1 MKHNSRG
8 QRELRLRSCSI
19 LELNKWMRS
28 WACLS
33 FCTGK
38 AEMKTKM
45 CLWAV
50 IQWNENLPQVWP
62 TSHLMVWSFSII
74 FVWSTGLS
82 TICLLSHF
90 SSTYLCIYN
99 LSIYIY
105 QPMYLSVSIYR
116 YLFSTYLHT
125 IYHTSLIYLLIYI
138 TYLEPTIYQ
147 SIIFR
152 VLFIV

>member
-28 WACLS
+28 WARLS

-74 FVWSTGLS
+74 FVWST
-82 TICLLSHF
+82 ICLLSHF
-90 SSTYLCIYN
+90 SSIYLCIYN
-99 LSIYIY
+99 LSIYIFINLCIY
-105 QPMYLSVSIYR
+105 QYPFIEIYFLPTYILSIIP
-116 YLFSTYLHT
+116 LLSTYL
-125 IYHTSLIYLLIYI
+125 YI
-138 TYLEPTIYQ
+138 LPI
-147 SIIFR
+147 
-152 VLFIV
+152 